1 MSLAAAAKTQA
12 GTAPPILAATALS
25 SRYGHIHA
33 LHGVDLRIGEGE
45 LVAVLGPN
53 GAGKSTLL
61 RAIMGLSANGGEV
74 RFRGEILPRNDA
86 VAVAARGIVLVPE
99 GRGLFAP
106 MSVADNLELGAY
118 RLRDKAEFARRRER
132 VLTLFPRLKER
143 LGQAAGSMSGGE
155 QQMLALGRALMAGP
169 KLLLLDEPSLGLAP
183 RVTGEILETL
193 GLLNREGLSIVL
205 VEQKAPLAL
214 ELAAR
219 VYLLSLGRIVAE
231 LDPGDITSHDDLA
244 QHYFA

>member
-12 GTAPPILAATALS
+12 GAAPPILTATALS
-25 SRYGHIHA
+25 ARYGHIHA

-74 RFRGEILPRNDA
+74 RFRGEALPRNDA

-118 RLRDKAEFARRRER
+118 RLRDKAEFTRRRER
-132 VLTLFPRLKER
+132 VLTLF
-143 LGQAAGSMSGGE
+143 
-155 QQMLALGRALMAGP
+155 RA
-169 KLLLLDEPSLGLAP
+169 
-183 RVTGEILETL
+183 
-193 GLLNREGLSIVL
+193 
-205 VEQKAPLAL
+205 
-214 ELAAR
+214 
-219 VYLLSLGRIVAE
+219 
-231 LDPGDITSHDDLA
+231 
-244 QHYFA
+244 